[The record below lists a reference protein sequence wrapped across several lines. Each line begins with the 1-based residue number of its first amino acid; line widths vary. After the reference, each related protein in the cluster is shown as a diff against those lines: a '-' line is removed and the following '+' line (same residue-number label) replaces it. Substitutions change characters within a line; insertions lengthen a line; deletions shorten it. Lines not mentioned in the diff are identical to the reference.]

1 MNLERSIQLLDDSMV
16 TGSSKRGLLKT
27 RDGRV
32 KFSDDTNQS
41 MDFDLSMTL
50 DPTERRYLLD
60 TSNRN
65 NTSELFGTTF
75 GDSRIQ
81 EQSFAQTKQK
91 TDQLFFQFVE
101 VLQSRTNDSEVFET
115 VQDLIQTC
123 SDMIDQLFESGRRVN
138 DKFKLEEDAWLN
150 QERNT
155 WRLLYCLYKDRLI
168 NQKEGMDLDD
178 LPLMRS
184 EKQLVEHLYTSK
196 IDFKEILKKKN

>member
-1 MNLERSIQLLDDSMV
+1 MNLEKSIQLLDESSV
-16 TGSSKRGLLKT
+16 SSKRGFLKT
-27 RDGRV
+27 RDGRAQ
-32 KFSDDTNQS
+32 KFSDDTIQS
-41 MDFDLSMTL
+41 MDFDLSMTI
-50 DPTERRYLLD
+50 DPTERRYLLEN
-60 TSNRN
+60 SLNRN

-75 GDSRIQ
+75 GDTSRIQ
-81 EQSFAQTKQK
+81 EKSFIQTKQK
-91 TDQLFFQFVE
+91 TDQLFFHFVE

-123 SDMIDQLFESGRRVN
+123 SDMIDELFESGRRVN

-168 NQKEGMDLDD
+168 NQKDGMDLDD

-184 EKQLVEHLYTSK
+184 EKQIVEHLYTSN
-196 IDFKEILKKKN
+196 IYSFQ